1 MKITRENDMKLL
13 VSDYDGTISID
24 GEVSK
29 ETIDKLRF
37 WVEAGNLFVLATG
50 RSLNITTDIIEK
62 DQLPVDYIICNN
74 GSVTY
79 DANYKVINE
88 SILSMDIVNKIVN
101 DPIIQ
106 DSHYFV
112 LSEKKERYLLEGYQ
126 EGKETINYYTKILK
140 RKDLKD
146 LCVYAIDTRYDTA
159 EIMKKKENVLRDKYA
174 GIASINPNIET
185 IDFTPR
191 GVTKDSAVQEIAN
204 KYTEVESIIAVGDGL
219 NDLAMIK
226 NNIGYTMEWATQ
238 EIKDEATGV
247 VSSINE
253 VIDKHI

>member
-1 MKITRENDMKLL
+1 MKLL

-29 ETIDKLRF
+29 KTIDKLRQ

-50 RSLNITTDIIEK
+50 RSLNITTGIIEK

-88 SILSMDIVNKIVN
+88 STLSMDIVNMIIN
-101 DPIIQ
+101 DSTIQ
-106 DSHYFV
+106 NSHYFV
-112 LSEKKERYLLEGYQ
+112 ISEEKERYLLEGYQ

-140 RKDLKD
+140 RKDLND
-146 LCVYAIDTRYDTA
+146 LHVYAIDTRYDTA
-159 EIMKKKENVLRDKYA
+159 EIMKKKETILRDKYD

-185 IDFTPR
+185 IDFTPL
-191 GVTKDSAVQEIAN
+191 GVTKDSAVQKIVK
-204 KYTEVESIIAVGDGL
+204 KYKDLESIIAVGDGL
-219 NDLAMIK
+219 NDLIMIE

-238 EIKDEATGV
+238 EIKDKAIGV
-247 VSSINE
+247 ITSIDE
-253 VIDKHI
+253 ILDKYM